1 MCSDLR
7 AICIELIKEANLN
20 GCRKEIACKDC
31 GLCIK
36 TIERWEKNLIDLRN
50 GPKTI
55 PANKLS
61 EFERQKIIKI
71 ATSEKYRDKSPW
83 EIVPMLADSEGI
95 FIGSESSFYRV
106 LKKEKLLAHR
116 GKSKGRTMDRPAP
129 LIAKGP
135 NEIWSWDITYM
146 KGPIRGQFYYLYLFM
161 DIFSRKI
168 VGHEVFEL
176 ESMELSAEIVDKICK
191 MEKIKKDKLYFTLIM
206 VDQ

>member
-20 GCRKEIACKDC
+20 GCRKEIASKDC

-61 EFERQKIIKI
+61 EFERKKIIKI

-116 GKSKGRTMDRPAP
+116 GKK
-129 LIAKGP
+129 
-135 NEIWSWDITYM
+135 
-146 KGPIRGQFYYLYLFM
+146 
-161 DIFSRKI
+161 
-168 VGHEVFEL
+168 
-176 ESMELSAEIVDKICK
+176 
-191 MEKIKKDKLYFTLIM
+191 
-206 VDQ
+206 